1 MGSILSRV
9 TLTPGLTESPFWL
22 NCGYGSVKAD
32 AAQVRREVGAAA
44 FLPDK
49 MQACWFSCRV
59 PASLID
65 GNYLLLFLSL
75 FFWKRKEVK
84 IEEQQSWW
92 YYLVAIPGLFSLG
105 GEGIYV
111 RAIPRIFRK
120 WVPFCGMY
128 WLPSRAGSLKPG
140 LQTIPALGK
149 SLTQW
154 ANNHTC
160 ETDLQS
166 QIDILYPKSLP

>member
-1 MGSILSRV
+1 MAVWRLMLHRWGERWGLLHSYRTRCRPAGSAAGSQH
-9 TLTPGLTESPFWL
+9 PWL
-22 NCGYGSVKAD
+22 MVIIFCCFSV
-32 AAQVRREVGAAA
+32 
-44 FLPDK
+44 
-49 MQACWFSCRV
+49 
-59 PASLID
+59 
-65 GNYLLLFLSL
+65 
-75 FFWKRKEVK
+75 FWKRKEVK